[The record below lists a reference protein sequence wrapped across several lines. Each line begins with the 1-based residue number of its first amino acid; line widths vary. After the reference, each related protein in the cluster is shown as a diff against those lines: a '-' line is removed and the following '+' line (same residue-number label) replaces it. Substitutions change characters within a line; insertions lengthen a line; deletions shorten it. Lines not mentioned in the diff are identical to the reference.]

1 MPAINHPLPLD
12 FSIRL
17 TTYYVVID
25 LTSNQLR
32 QAANLKDQIA
42 RLKKQLHALL
52 GQGSASHKPA
62 AKKSTMSAAGKAKI
76 AAAQRARWAK
86 VKGKKATAAPAKGKM
101 SAAAKAAVSIRMKAY
116 WAKRKAARK
125 K

>member
-1 MPAINHPLPLD
+1 M
-12 FSIRL
+12 
-17 TTYYVVID
+17 ID
-25 LTSNQLR
+25 LSPNQLR

>member
-1 MPAINHPLPLD
+1 
-12 FSIRL
+12 
-17 TTYYVVID
+17 VIE

-42 RLKKQLHALL
+42 GLEKQLHALL
-52 GQGSASHKPA
+52 GQSSASHKPA

-86 VKGKKATAAPAKGKM
+86 VKGQKAVATPTKSKM
-101 SAAAKAAVSIRMKAY
+101 SAATKAALSAKMKAY
-116 WAKRKAARK
+116 WAKRKAAQK

>member
-1 MPAINHPLPLD
+1 
-12 FSIRL
+12 
-17 TTYYVVID
+17 VID
-25 LTSNQLR
+25 LSPNQLR

-42 RLKKQLHALL
+42 GLEKQLHALF

-86 VKGKKATAAPAKGKM
+86 VKGRKATAAPAKRKM
-101 SAAAKAAVSIRMKAY
+101 SAAAKASLSIKMKAA
-116 WAKRKAARK
+116 WAKRKAAQRK
-125 K
+125 

>member
-1 MPAINHPLPLD
+1 
-12 FSIRL
+12 
-17 TTYYVVID
+17 VID

-42 RLKKQLHALL
+42 GLEKQLHALL
-52 GQGSASHKPA
+52 GQNSAGHKPA

-86 VKGKKATAAPAKGKM
+86 VKGVKATASPAKGKM
-101 SAAAKAAVSIRMKAY
+101 SAATKAAVSAKMKAY
-116 WAKRKAARK
+116 WAKRKAAQK